1 MNGATAR
8 ATSPARSKGSQRI
21 RAAASG
27 RQLRPTARPAI
38 TPRMTPLAS
47 MRVAHQGLTSE
58 PATQLGEGL
67 VVDRRQLADL
77 ERAGAALR
85 QQLLEGPD
93 DLRIELDAL
102 VLGQL
107 LESLLMPDRLAINAI

>member
-27 RQLRPTARPAI
+27 RQLRPTAGPAS

-47 MRVAHQGLTSE
+47 TRVAHEGLTSE

-77 ERAGAALR
+77 ECPGAALR
-85 QQLLEGPD
+85 QELLQGSD
-93 DLRIELDAL
+93 DPRIELDAL
-102 VLGQL
+102 VLGEL
-107 LESLLMPDRLAINAI
+107 LESLLMADR